1 MSHIA
6 ELKKYAH
13 TLTDLRN
20 TLELL
25 HWDQETYLP
34 SSAHNERAEQIA
46 TLTKIIHEYE
56 TSSTLQKLLDQA
68 QTEVQQQT
76 AVDAVADKALVR
88 VMQRDFDKAT
98 KLPNAFVTEFASVTA
113 KALQVWVD
121 AKKQYRFAD
130 FAPTLEKIVE
140 LCRQKAEYLGYSE
153 SPYDALLDL
162 YEEGATTSQVAILFE
177 NLRNELVPLI
187 PAIQAKWH
195 SALVIHQD
203 IPAHIQEQLAQE
215 ALHWIGYD
223 FRSGR
228 QDASAHPFTISLGH
242 SDRRVTNRYQP
253 RDLSFIFSALHEGGH
268 GLYEQGTNPELSR
281 TPLDTGVSLGIH
293 ESQSRLWE
301 NIIGR
306 SKIFW
311 HTHFP
316 RVYEVLSPYIHNLT
330 PESWYAGINHVQP
343 SLVRTEADEV
353 TYCLHIIIR
362 FEIERDLF
370 EKKLEVKDVQEAWNQ
385 KYKQYLGV
393 DVPND
398 SLGVLQDIHW
408 SYGNHGYFPTYA
420 IGTILSAQIWQAYT
434 QNQPDYQHHLTQGDT
449 TMLKDWLTYQ
459 IYQHGS
465 IYPPHEL
472 IQKVTGNNLDHKP
485 FIAYLKQKYL

>member
-34 SSAHNERAEQIA
+34 ASAHNERAEQIA

-68 QTEVQQQT
+68 QSEVHQQAEADT
-76 AVDAVADKALVR
+76 IADKALVR

-98 KLPNAFVTEFASVTA
+98 KLSNAFVAEFASVTA
-113 KALQVWVD
+113 KALQVWVE

-130 FAPTLEKIVE
+130 FAPTLEKIVD
-140 LCRQKAEYLGYSE
+140 LCRQKADYLGYSE

-162 YEEGATTSQVAILFE
+162 YEEGATTSQVATLFQ

-187 PAIQAKWH
+187 PMIQAKWH
-195 SALVIHQD
+195 SPLAIHQD

-253 RDLSFIFSALHEGGH
+253 RDLSFLFSALHEGGH
-268 GLYEQGTNPELSR
+268 GIYEQGTNPELAR

-343 SLVRTEADEV
+343 SLIRTEADEV

-370 EKKLEVKDVQEAWNQ
+370 EKKLEVKDVQEAWNH

-393 DVPND
+393 EVPND
-398 SLGVLQDIHW
+398 SQGVLQDIHW

-420 IGTILSAQIWQAYT
+420 IGTILSAQIWQTYT
-434 QNQPDYQHHLTQGDT
+434 QNQPDYQHHLNQGDT

-465 IYPPHEL
+465 IFTPTEL
-472 IQKVTGNNLDHKP
+472 IQKVTGNNLDHQP